1 MGLIVYYSSCSENT
15 HRFLLKLGRRLFR
28 LPLGAEDD
36 VPQVSEPYVLVTPP
50 TAAVAQKGRAEAG
63 HPVLERAL

>member
-1 MGLIVYYSSCSENT
+1 MGLIVYYSSRSENT

-36 VPQVSEPYVLVTPP
+36 VPHVSEPYVLVTP
-50 TAAVAQKGRAEAG
+50 TYGGRRHQRPCLSRSSG
-63 HPVLERAL
+63 F